1 MCGPVLIKLL
11 AFTEFLSLG
20 HINAWHSSKSNAW
33 IVVIIEIAGVQC
45 SYVTMTLNPI
55 LCVQQRLDLRVT

>member
-1 MCGPVLIKLL
+1 MHGTAQNLMRGL
-11 AFTEFLSLG
+11 
-20 HINAWHSSKSNAW
+20 
-33 IVVIIEIAGVQC
+33 IVVIIAIAGVQC